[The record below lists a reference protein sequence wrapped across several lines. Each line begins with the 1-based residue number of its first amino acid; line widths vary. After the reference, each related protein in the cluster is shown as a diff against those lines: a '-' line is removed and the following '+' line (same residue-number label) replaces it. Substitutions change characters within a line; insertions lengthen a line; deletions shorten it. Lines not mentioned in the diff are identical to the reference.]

1 MKYMLLINVDPTA
14 YPDTAAG
21 QKMNAE
27 YMAFT
32 QAIVESGELVSGEAL
47 QGPDTA
53 TTVRVR
59 DGHVSLSDGP
69 YVETKEHL
77 GGYYVVDVKDLDRA
91 TELAS
96 QIPDSRTAGVE
107 VRPIWEFMG

>member
-1 MKYMLLINVDPTA
+1 MKYMLLITVDPTA
-14 YPDTAAG
+14 YPDAAAG
-21 QKMNAE
+21 EKMHGE

-32 QAIVESGELVSGEAL
+32 QSIIESGELVSGEAL
-47 QGPDTA
+47 QGPETA
-53 TTVRVR
+53 TTVRLR
-59 DGHVSLSDGP
+59 DGQVSLTDGP

-96 QIPDSRTAGVE
+96 QIPDAGTGGVE
-107 VRPIWEFMG
+107 VRPILDMG

>member
-1 MKYMLLINVDPTA
+1 MKYMLLINIDPTA
-14 YPDTAAG
+14 YPDAASYE
-21 QKMNAE
+21 KMHGE
-27 YMAFT
+27 YMTFT

-53 TTVRVR
+53 TVVRVN
-59 DGHVSLSDGP
+59 DGQVSLTDGP
-69 YVETKEHL
+69 FVETKEHL

-96 QIPDSRTAGVE
+96 QIPDARTGGVE
-107 VRPIWEFMG
+107 VRPIMEIMG

>member
-1 MKYMLLINVDPTA
+1 MKYMLLINVDPSA
-14 YPDTAAG
+14 YPDAAAG
-21 QKMNAE
+21 EKMHAE

-32 QAIVESGELVSGEAL
+32 QTIIESGELVSGEAL

-59 DGHVSLSDGP
+59 DGQVSLTDGP

-96 QIPDSRTAGVE
+96 QIPDAGTGGVE
-107 VRPIWEFMG
+107 VRPIMEMG